1 MANGVRPARERELVI
16 GRAIDRAAN
25 LFLVGCTVC
34 TFQPPRTKWTCDRA
48 LEGEREEGRVTR
60 QVQLRLDDR
69 TGPHVDVVRSVRNG
83 LKKRYIY
90 TAVHGADQKKLYSH
104 NSGLHRSAY
113 TASRTVT
120 TRKMAVPSENVMN
133 TSLDDPVTKAVVD
146 NIMGNLPTKKPLVR
160 CEDCDL
166 SFTSQAV
173 LDTHLQGARHAKQVR
188 SKNIMATLEETKIS
202 FTKDEET
209 NGLKCNVCNVC
220 LNSIQQLQTHLNGS
234 RHKKKLMRG
243 NNKSYMV
250 RKTLPYGL
258 KTNRFMYL
266 DKLEKNTVVLV
277 YSLVLF
283 AFACLTLLLTFAF
296 HFFL

>member
-1 MANGVRPARERELVI
+1 
-16 GRAIDRAAN
+16 
-25 LFLVGCTVC
+25 
-34 TFQPPRTKWTCDRA
+34 
-48 LEGEREEGRVTR
+48 
-60 QVQLRLDDR
+60 
-69 TGPHVDVVRSVRNG
+69 
-83 LKKRYIY
+83 
-90 TAVHGADQKKLYSH
+90 
-104 NSGLHRSAY
+104 
-113 TASRTVT
+113 
-120 TRKMAVPSENVMN
+120 MN
-133 TSLDDPVTKAVVD
+133 TNLDDPVTKAVVD

-243 NNKSYMV
+243 EWDGKEVVTQGPSLKSTGSVQQSVPVKRGLLTCDVCNKFFNSPSQYSVHMNSEKHADKMK
-250 RKTLPYGL
+250 RSRDPNKGFLPYPYRK
-258 KTNRFMYL
+258 KTKRIITSK
-266 DKLEKNTVVLV
+266 DQIP
-277 YSLVLF
+277 SLSNSFVSGY
-283 AFACLTLLLTFAF
+283 TYQP
-296 HFFL
+296 

>member
-1 MANGVRPARERELVI
+1 
-16 GRAIDRAAN
+16 
-25 LFLVGCTVC
+25 
-34 TFQPPRTKWTCDRA
+34 
-48 LEGEREEGRVTR
+48 
-60 QVQLRLDDR
+60 
-69 TGPHVDVVRSVRNG
+69 
-83 LKKRYIY
+83 
-90 TAVHGADQKKLYSH
+90 
-104 NSGLHRSAY
+104 
-113 TASRTVT
+113 
-120 TRKMAVPSENVMN
+120 MAVPSENIMN
-133 TSLDDPVTKAVVD
+133 TNLDDPVTKAVVD

-243 NNKSYMV
+243 EWDGKEVVTQGPSLKSTASAQQSALVKRDFLTCDTCNKFFNSPSQYSVHMNSV
-250 RKTLPYGL
+250 KHAEKVKRSKGPNKGFVPYPYPKKTKRNIREQIPSLSSNFVSSGL
-258 KTNRFMYL
+258 IYQP
-266 DKLEKNTVVLV
+266 
-277 YSLVLF
+277 
-283 AFACLTLLLTFAF
+283 
-296 HFFL
+296 